1 MNAQPEQIL
10 ENNLVGQLMQLG
22 YEKVEVADE
31 RDLLANL
38 RLQLEIHN
46 DRKLSE
52 QEFTQVLNA
61 INKGS
66 IFERAKV
73 LRDRVAYT
81 RDNGERISRVI
92 SGIRRDRVRR

>member
-92 SGIRRDRVRR
+92 FGIRRDRVRR